1 MITAACNMLA
11 TLESPAK
18 PTNVVAWNDACN
30 AFANDGEIQ
39 ELLAQV
45 RTGFSTDARKLSNN
59 MRPYF
64 PYSSSIY
71 ELDGV
76 AMIGE
81 RIIVPATLRPAILN
95 LLHAALQGVDRM
107 KARAA
112 DTVY

>member
-1 MITAACNMLA
+1 MQNRRLQNLKEKTLSYNMLA

-30 AFANDGEIQ
+30 TFANDGEIQ

-64 PYSSSIY
+64 PYSSSIN

-81 RIIVPATLRPAILN
+81 R
-95 LLHAALQGVDRM
+95 
-107 KARAA
+107 
-112 DTVY
+112 